1 MKKKIGNLFLITTM
15 VLGSSANIV
24 SNVFA
29 QDVLSEG
36 DVVLG
41 NTTDYDSTGKF
52 AVNSLE
58 AMKSAEPGYY
68 FDVVDPDDS
77 TKQMRITKLQHDI
90 YHIDE
95 CTAAYIADGP
105 TNNGASIYLVIGDN
119 RADIIDG
126 GNGEDYSSHF
136 SDNILKEI
144 FDTLA
149 PNGITSAVITH
160 SHGDHTGLFRD
171 ETKNGYKVLGQD
183 VVIKIHK
190 DDLSSLASVIRDG
203 QCKIETFEDNDKI
216 SVGNRTLTVYGLK
229 AHTEGSC
236 ALLDEEDHVLFSGDA
251 LGSGTVW
258 LQSDE
263 NQLVDLKKGVDELVE
278 IVKDMPD
285 LACYTGHRWQEAK
298 GDAHSNGIAVQE
310 VGLQHILEYQALL
323 NNIAADNY
331 EINAD
336 FIPAGGNSDYAAIY
350 SLDDDLNN
358 DGYYP
363 GIYVR
368 SIAAIKKLQEE
379 TGSSERALNS
389 IIIPRY
395 EADGTKTQQ
404 HISTTLKSHLSVKDI
419 NKIKD
424 AENNTITVDVQL
436 VGVNLVSEYK
446 NCVGEPGTSYYNMLS
461 YYANVLQ
468 VKELVDKN
476 EGYTIIDSK
485 GNMVDATY
493 VNELVGLLK
502 QINDFDPTTD
512 LQYDWDSAYDTEAFA
527 TETYRGGTDVIATSK
542 ERNVTLKFHIDAHG
556 WWGYDIGMHDSI
568 TGVVMG
574 YDADYAYQNQHDLT
588 TQYGN
593 FFVIKMKE
601 DDAGTWYMLR
611 NTDLENPMI
620 YVSKDGKEA
629 FMIDVDFYGQNVL
642 NRVIKSVI
650 GDKCESL
657 KIFCTHNHLDHC
669 DNLAIIAQDERLKEI
684 TTMYWPENEP
694 HATLNGIDVVAA
706 FPIKTLSD
714 MEKFTV
720 AGVEFQFIEIPN
732 EHTPGGGQLADLT
745 HKVIYS
751 GDSLGAQIQYGGTN
765 FYMSNAQNWLL
776 GAQKAANYIVENEI
790 RYNIG
795 GHTPYLNNP
804 EYATWV
810 ATAIQYAY
818 DQIQADSSWSGGL
831 VIVENGEV
839 VSAQRAAQLQSE
851 GLTDREVLNVCS
863 ITFRNNLTT
872 AYDIIEGQDGTWI
885 KGSSNGINI
894 TSNGEKNNFTTLLV
908 DNVVVSKDNYVVAE
922 DAMSIILNA
931 EYLKT
936 LDEGKHN
943 VMLQFTNGIAKTSI
957 MIEANKTALSIAI
970 EMAEKANL
978 ENVVPVVVTEFNE
991 ALANAREVYAKTNAT
1006 QSEVDSAF
1014 TRLASA
1020 MQMLEF
1026 YQGDKT
1032 ALQKQVNQINDLDE
1046 SKYIESSWSDMLA
1059 VLEKANDVLVDVN
1072 AMQDEVDEAYT
1083 ELVKAF
1089 LNLRLK
1095 PNKDLLNDLINK
1107 TQGLNAAS
1115 YSAESWNV
1123 LQETLNDVQAVL
1135 DDPEATEAE
1144 VEAAVTALNSAIEG
1158 LAVDSKVPV
1167 VNENVTSKTVKSGDT
1182 IVSIKTGDT
1191 TSLGY
1196 SLAGLVLTSMVLAA
1210 NKKRKK

>member
-77 TKQMRITKLQHDI
+77 AKQMRITKLQHDI

-203 QCKIETFEDNDKI
+203 ECKIETFENNDKI

-263 NQLVDLKKGVDELVE
+263 NQLVDFKKGVDELVE

-350 SLDDDLNN
+350 SLDADLNN

-512 LQYDWDSAYDTEAFA
+512 LQYDWDSTYDTEAFA

-542 ERNVTLKFHIDAHG
+542 EGNVTLKFHIDAHG

-1014 TRLASA
+1014 ARLANA

-1032 ALQKQVNQINDLDE
+1032 ALQKQVDQINDLDE

-1059 VLEKANDVLVDVN
+1059 VLEKTNDVLVDVN
-1072 AMQDEVDEAYT
+1072 AMQDEVDEVYS

-1107 TQGLNAAS
+1107 AQGLNAAS
-1115 YSAESWNV
+1115 YTTQTWNV
-1123 LQETLNDVQAVL
+1123 LQETLNGVQAVL

-1167 VNENVTSKTVKSGDT
+1167 INGDVTSKTVKSGDT

>member
-29 QDVLSEG
+29 QDVLNEG

-58 AMKSAEPGYY
+58 AMKTAEPGYY
-68 FDVVDPDDS
+68 FDVVDLDDS

-95 CTAAYIADGP
+95 CTAAYVADGP

-144 FDTLA
+144 FNALA

-171 ETKNGYKVLGQD
+171 ETRNGYKVLGQD

-203 QCKIETFEDNDKI
+203 ECKIETFEDNDKI
-216 SVGNRTLTVYGLK
+216 YVGNRTLTVYGLK

-263 NQLVDLKKGVDELVE
+263 NQLVDFKKGVDELVE

-310 VGLQHILEYQALL
+310 VGLWHILEYQALL

-336 FIPAGGNSDYAAIY
+336 FIPAGGNSNYAAIY
-350 SLDDDLNN
+350 SLDADLNN

-368 SIAAIKKLQEE
+368 NIATIKKLQEE

-446 NCVGEPGTSYYNMLS
+446 NCVDEPGTSYYNMLS

-542 ERNVTLKFHIDAHG
+542 EGNVTLKFHIDAHG

-601 DDAGTWYMLR
+601 DDAGTWYMIR

-694 HATLNGIDVVAA
+694 HARVNGIDVVAA

-872 AYDIIEGQDGTWI
+872 AYDIIDGQDGTWI
-885 KGSSNGINI
+885 KGNSNGINI
-894 TSNGEKNNFTTLLV
+894 TSNGEKNSFTTLLV
-908 DNVVVSKDNYVVAE
+908 DNVVVSKDNYIVAE
-922 DAMSIILNA
+922 NAMSIILNA

-970 EMAEKANL
+970 EMAEKADL

-991 ALANAREVYAKTNAT
+991 ALTNAREVYSNEKAAQVEVNNAF
-1006 QSEVDSAF
+1006 D
-1014 TRLASA
+1014 RLADV

-1026 YQGDKT
+1026 FKGDKT
-1032 ALQKQVNQINDLDE
+1032 ALQKQVDQINGLDE
-1046 SKYIESSWSDMLA
+1046 SKYIESSWSNMLA
-1059 VLEKANDVLVDVN
+1059 VLEKAKDVLANEN

-1107 TQGLNAAS
+1107 VQGLNVAS
-1115 YSAESWNV
+1115 YTAESWNV
-1123 LQETLNDVQAVL
+1123 LQETLNGVQAVL

-1144 VEAAVTALNSAIEG
+1144 VEAAVAALNSAIEG
-1158 LAVDSKVPV
+1158 LAVDPEVPV
-1167 VNENVTSKTVKSGDT
+1167 INGDATSSTVKSGDT
-1182 IVSIKTGDT
+1182 AVSIKTGDT

-1196 SLAGLVLTSMVLAA
+1196 SLAGLALASMVLAT

>member
-77 TKQMRITKLQHDI
+77 AKQMRITKLQHDI

-203 QCKIETFEDNDKI
+203 ECKIETFEDNDKI

-229 AHTEGSC
+229 AHTDGSC

-263 NQLVDLKKGVDELVE
+263 NQLVDFKKGVDELVE

-350 SLDDDLNN
+350 SLDADLNN

-502 QINDFDPTTD
+502 QINDFDPATD

-991 ALANAREVYAKTNAT
+991 ALTNAREVYAKTNAI

-1014 TRLASA
+1014 ARLASA

-1032 ALQKQVNQINDLDE
+1032 ALQKQVDQINDLDE

-1072 AMQDEVDEAYT
+1072 AMQDEVDEVYS

-1107 TQGLNAAS
+1107 AQGLNAAS
-1115 YSAESWNV
+1115 YTTQTWNV
-1123 LQETLNDVQAVL
+1123 LQETLNGVQAVL

-1167 VNENVTSKTVKSGDT
+1167 INGDVTSNTVKSGDT